1 METISIQMT
10 PEEAEELRTALEQAT
25 EAMRQSNERMDM
37 HEKEF
42 EANQRELKEIIARIA
57 AINFHME
64 TNL

>member
-25 EAMRQSNERMDM
+25 EAMRQSNERMDA

-57 AINFHME
+57 AINFHVE